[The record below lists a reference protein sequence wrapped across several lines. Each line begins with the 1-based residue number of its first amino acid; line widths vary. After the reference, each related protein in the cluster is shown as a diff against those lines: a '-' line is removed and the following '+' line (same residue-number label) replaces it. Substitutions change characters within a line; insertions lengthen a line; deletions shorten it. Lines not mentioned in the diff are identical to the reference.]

1 MVPKSSFLTTVKE
14 YVILSLGVL
23 IYVSGWTVFLTPNNI
38 VGGGVTGISS
48 IIQYATGFQMGYTY
62 FIVNALLLV
71 IAFLILGIGS
81 GAKTIYA
88 IILASVGL
96 NVLQVVIPPEII
108 EILSVRNGKL
118 MSVLMGGIMA
128 GLGIGMSMS
137 VGGSTGGTDIIAL
150 IINKYRNISLGKLI
164 LLMDVV
170 IILSSLLFPSYTK
183 TGELVDWAD
192 KITNVVYGLIL
203 VTVNSNVVDLYIS
216 GSRQSVQL
224 FILSKKYE
232 KIADAIT
239 YDLKRGVT
247 VLPAKGW
254 YTQEDSHVLLVISR
268 KSDLN
273 LLLKYIKSLDP
284 DAFLSVSSVSGVY
297 GKGFDTIKE
306 SFKHSLGGAK
316 EQDSGKKSANQS

>member
-88 IILASVGL
+88 IILASAGL

-284 DAFLSVSSVSGVY
+284 DAFLSVGSVSGVY

-316 EQDSGKKSANQS
+316 EPDSGKKSANQS

>member
-284 DAFLSVSSVSGVY
+284 DAFLSVGSVSGVY

-316 EQDSGKKSANQS
+316 EPDSGKKSANQS

>member
-1 MVPKSSFLTTVKE
+1 MQLKTNIWSTIRE
-14 YVILSLGVL
+14 YVILSLGVI
-23 IYVSGWTVFLTPNNI
+23 IYVTGWSVFLTPNNI

-48 IIQYATGFQMGYTY
+48 IIQYATGFQMGYSY
-62 FIVNALLLV
+62 FILNAILLIV
-71 IAFLILGIGS
+71 AFLILGMGC

-96 NVLQVVIPPEII
+96 NVLQAVIPWNVIQS
-108 EILSVRNGKL
+108 LSIDNGKL
-118 MSVLMGGIMA
+118 MSTLMGGMMA

-164 LLMDVV
+164 LIMDVV

-183 TGELVDWAD
+183 DGNLVGWAD
-192 KITNVVYGLIL
+192 KVTNVVYGLI
-203 VTVNSNVVDLYIS
+203 VVVVNSHVVDLYIA

-224 FILSKKYE
+224 FILSKQYQ

-247 VLPAKGW
+247 VIPAQGW
-254 YTQEDSHVLLVISR
+254 YTKSDSHVLMVISR
-268 KSDLN
+268 KTDLN
-273 LLLKYIKSLDP
+273 LLLRYVKSIDS
-284 DAFLSVSSVSGVY
+284 DAFLSVGSVSGVY

-306 SFKHSLGGAK
+306 SFRHSLGAAPSSVPHSQENG
-316 EQDSGKKSANQS
+316 

>member
-1 MVPKSSFLTTVKE
+1 MIPKKTILTSVKE
-14 YVILSLGVL
+14 YVILSIGVL
-23 IYVSGWTVFLTPNNI
+23 IYVSGWAVFLTPNNI

-62 FIVNALLLV
+62 FILNALLLV

-88 IILASVGL
+88 IILASAGL
-96 NVLQVVIPPEII
+96 NVLQAVIPPEII
-108 EILSVRNGKL
+108 EILAIRNGKL
-118 MSVLMGGIMA
+118 MSTLMGGIMA

-183 TGELVDWAD
+183 SGELIGWAD
-192 KITNVVYGLIL
+192 KVTNVVYGLIL
-203 VTVNSNVVDLYIS
+203 VTINSNVVDLYIS

-239 YDLKRGVT
+239 FDLKRGVT
-247 VLPAKGW
+247 VLPALGW
-254 YTQEDSHVLLVISR
+254 YTKKESHVLLVITR

-273 LLLKYIKSLDP
+273 LLLKYIKSIDQ
-284 DAFLSVSSVSGVY
+284 DAFLSVGSVSGVY

-306 SFKHSLGGAK
+306 SFKHSLDSAK
-316 EQDSGKKSANQS
+316 EPDNEEKSVKTS

>member
-1 MVPKSSFLTTVKE
+1 MVPKGNILTGIKE
-14 YVILSLGVL
+14 YFILSLGVL
-23 IYVSGWTVFLTPNNI
+23 IYVSSWAVFLTPNNI

-48 IIQYATGFQMGYTY
+48 IIQYATGFQMGYSY
-62 FIVNALLLV
+62 FILNALLLV

-88 IILASVGL
+88 IILASAGL
-96 NVLQVVIPPEII
+96 NILQVVIPQEII
-108 EILSVRNGKL
+108 EILALRNGKL
-118 MSVLMGGIMA
+118 MSTIMGGIMA
-128 GLGIGMSMS
+128 GLGIGMAMS

-183 TGELVDWAD
+183 GGELVQWAD
-192 KITNVVYGLIL
+192 KVTNVVYGLIL

-224 FILSKKYE
+224 MILSKNYE

-254 YTQEDSHVLLVISR
+254 YTKNESHVLLVITR
-268 KSDLN
+268 KTDLN
-273 LLLKYIKSLDP
+273 LLLKYIKSIDP
-284 DAFLSVSSVSGVY
+284 DAFLSVGSVSGVY

-306 SFKHSLGGAK
+306 SFKHSLGNAGSRKDGPDA
-316 EQDSGKKSANQS
+316 ENAG

>member
-203 VTVNSNVVDLYIS
+203 VTINSNVVDLYIS

-284 DAFLSVSSVSGVY
+284 DAFLSVGSVSGVY